1 MKHFKEFMK
10 DIEPSSEETTEEEV
24 EIEEGIRDFKKG
36 DKVKFVNDE
45 SEFLGQTGKITSL
58 SGDGSS
64 QRATVKL
71 NKGGKSVTN
80 VLVKLDLIKEDD
92 QERQRD
98 AWYKGDEH
106 VAQDKKANPRL
117 YKKVPIKKK
126 GLTIPKGHEI
136 KDKQDR
142 DREAFYKE
150 K

>member
-1 MKHFKEFMK
+1 MINENYKSIKVRNMKHFKEFMK
-10 DIEPSSEETTEEEV
+10 DLEPSSEEEETTEEEV
-24 EIEEGIRDFKKG
+24 EKSEEDT
-36 DKVKFVNDE
+36 DDVKD
-45 SEFLGQTGKITSL
+45 
-58 SGDGSS
+58 
-64 QRATVKL
+64 
-71 NKGGKSVTN
+71 N
-80 VLVKLDLIKEDD
+80 VKEDD

>member
-1 MKHFKEFMK
+1 MK
-10 DIEPSSEETTEEEV
+10 DIEPSSEETTEEETTEEEVDTKDNEKV
-24 EIEEGIRDFKKG
+24 ETD
-36 DKVKFVNDE
+36 DDV
-45 SEFLGQTGKITSL
+45 
-58 SGDGSS
+58 
-64 QRATVKL
+64 
-71 NKGGKSVTN
+71 
-80 VLVKLDLIKEDD
+80 KEDD

>member
-10 DIEPSSEETTEEEV
+10 DLEPSSEETTEEEV
-24 EIEEGIRDFKKG
+24 EETTEEEVDTK
-36 DKVKFVNDE
+36 DNEEVETDDDV
-45 SEFLGQTGKITSL
+45 
-58 SGDGSS
+58 
-64 QRATVKL
+64 
-71 NKGGKSVTN
+71 
-80 VLVKLDLIKEDD
+80 KEDD